1 MRLFFTLG
9 MLALVG
15 CGKTTST
22 PEAAVERRFPVTT
35 VTVTEQ
41 DLTPVVIAPGSLLPD
56 EVVRVPALV
65 GGTVTRVLVREGDT
79 VVAGEVL
86 AELDD
91 ERARLGLVVAL
102 AERDRA
108 QAVSD
113 EAAAGESRRA
123 RLAKDG
129 AAISDEEVAVS
140 VARAAQARAS
150 LARAAADLALAEL
163 DLRRH
168 HVVSPVAG
176 LVETREVVT
185 GQELPPGAAVA
196 TVVRRDPM
204 RVRFQVVESE
214 AALLMP
220 GQVVTFRVDGAS
232 ATHAATIAQVAQAAD
247 PHTRQVSV
255 QALVAGPTDGLRG
268 NAFVRVECRP
278 GTMRRAV
285 VVPAA
290 AVRPGERGFIAYVV
304 AEGKAQERI
313 LTLGVH
319 GDGGMEVRAGLAAGE
334 ELVMRGADS
343 LRDGTLVR
351 SATGSTP

>member
-1 MRLFFTLG
+1 MNY
-9 MLALVG
+9 
-15 CGKTTST
+15 
-22 PEAAVERRFPVTT
+22 
-35 VTVTEQ
+35 
-41 DLTPVVIAPGSLLPD
+41 PVVIHKERGTDYGVSVPDLPGCVSAGATVDEALAMVREAIELHLEGLIEAGGLAPLPTPIERLHAD
-56 EVVRVPALV
+56 RSYA
-65 GGTVTRVLVREGDT
+65 GGTWAIVAVDNSTLRVQIARIGVTMPQRVLDAIDRHAE
-79 VVAGEVL
+79 ASGET
-86 AELDD
+86 
-91 ERARLGLVVAL
+91 RSGL
-102 AERDRA
+102 
-108 QAVSD
+108 
-113 EAAAGESRRA
+113 
-123 RLAKDG
+123 
-129 AAISDEEVAVS
+129 
-140 VARAAQARAS
+140 